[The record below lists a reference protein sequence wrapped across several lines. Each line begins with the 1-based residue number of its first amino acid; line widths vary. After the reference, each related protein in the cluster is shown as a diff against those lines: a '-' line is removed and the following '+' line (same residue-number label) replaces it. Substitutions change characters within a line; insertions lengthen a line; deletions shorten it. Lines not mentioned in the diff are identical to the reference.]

1 MEFGLPIQRMLS
13 YRERKEVRFARPP
26 VLLRLLIA
34 SCSTLEGS
42 TSQVSEQGLRKTLYQ
57 KIVAAFP
64 EGWMSSGQVSREG
77 ERNVV
82 VVCCERQLNT
92 RLVSV
97 MKKKFEKEAME
108 SES

>member
-1 MEFGLPIQRMLS
+1 MN
-13 YRERKEVRFARPP
+13 V
-26 VLLRLLIA
+26 LLIA
-34 SCSTLEGS
+34 RLFRTASSLEGS
-42 TSQVSEQGLRKTLYQ
+42 TSQVSDQGMRKTLYQ

-77 ERNVV
+77 ELNVWLCGSV
-82 VVCCERQLNT
+82 IDSRSVA
-92 RLVSV
+92 VSV